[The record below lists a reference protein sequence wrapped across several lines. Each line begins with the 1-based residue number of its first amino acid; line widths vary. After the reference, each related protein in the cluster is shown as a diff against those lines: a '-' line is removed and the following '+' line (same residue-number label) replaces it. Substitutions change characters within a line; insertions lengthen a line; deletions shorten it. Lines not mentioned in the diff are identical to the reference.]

1 MVVTEIRY
9 TTACSIK
16 SGWVGYVQ
24 KRVRKVSEWV
34 KGQENKYRYKKK
46 ERRRDKRVAIKVS
59 KGNNVVIFIHYT
71 VINCRNKRYPKKE
84 TQSQVTK
91 IENRGNCPV
100 QVITNPSRL
109 HSRMHLEAI
118 TTEPHLFE
126 RVLLEVP
133 TTISYPT
140 NKIIERWMCQSL
152 RVKSIQS
159 CYFALTNP
167 GLSDIQKWAGRTGL
181 GWPWCGG
188 WAARD
193 VR

>member
-1 MVVTEIRY
+1 MSSYSYTIPSSLAEINDTQR
-9 TTACSIK
+9 
-16 SGWVGYVQ
+16 
-24 KRVRKVSEWV
+24 
-34 KGQENKYRYKKK
+34 
-46 ERRRDKRVAIKVS
+46 
-59 KGNNVVIFIHYT
+59 
-71 VINCRNKRYPKKE
+71 E

-140 NKIIERWMCQSL
+140 NKIIER
-152 RVKSIQS
+152 
-159 CYFALTNP
+159 
-167 GLSDIQKWAGRTGL
+167 
-181 GWPWCGG
+181 
-188 WAARD
+188 
-193 VR
+193 